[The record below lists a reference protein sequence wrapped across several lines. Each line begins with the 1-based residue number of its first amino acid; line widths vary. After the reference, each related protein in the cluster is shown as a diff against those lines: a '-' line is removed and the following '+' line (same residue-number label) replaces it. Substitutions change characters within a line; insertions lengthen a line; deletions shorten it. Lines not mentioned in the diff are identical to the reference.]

1 VSVSDRKKDHVDL
14 TASGSADY
22 EKKSGFERYDFVH
35 NALPELGPDD
45 IDTSVSILGRT
56 FSAPLFISSMTGGY
70 AGATAVNR
78 SIARFCER
86 HSLPFGVGSMRAM
99 IENESLSDT
108 FTVVRD
114 EAPTSFIAANIGG
127 AQLIGGLSD
136 MHLNLIINTIKAD
149 AVIVHLNPLQELMQ
163 PEGDRSFRGVKEG
176 ITQLVESS
184 SVPVIVKETGAGISG
199 AVARILYHECGVR
212 CIDVAGAGGTSWSK
226 VENLRKSDAGRDAIL
241 FDNWGIPTADCLID
255 LKTQH
260 LPDLEIIASG
270 GIKDVHDVV
279 KSLCMGAQTA
289 AMAGTI
295 IRILIE
301 IGDDGLEGWYQSFVQ
316 HLRYSMCLLGAASVS
331 DLGMQNLRR
340 SGS

>member
-1 VSVSDRKKDHVDL
+1 MSVSDRKKDHVDL
-14 TASGSADY
+14 TASGKADY

-35 NALPELGPDD
+35 NALPELDPNEID
-45 IDTSVSILGRT
+45 ISTSILGRT

-99 IENESLSDT
+99 LENKSLAET
-108 FTVVRD
+108 FSVVRD

-136 MHLNLIINTIKAD
+136 THLNLIVDTIQAD
-149 AVIVHLNPLQELMQ
+149 AIIVHLNPLQELMQ
-163 PEGDRSFRGVKEG
+163 PEGDRNFRGVKEG
-176 ITQLVESS
+176 IKHLVETAN
-184 SVPVIVKETGAGISG
+184 VPVIVKETGAGISG

-226 VENLRKSDAGRDAIL
+226 VENLRKTDAGNDALL

-270 GIKDVHDVV
+270 GIKNVHDAV
-279 KSLCMGAQTA
+279 KSLCMGAKTA

-295 IRILIE
+295 IQLLSNRGE
-301 IGDDGLEGWYQSFVQ
+301 AGLEEWYNEFTQ
-316 HLRYSMCLLGAASVS
+316 HLRYSMCLLGAEKVA
-331 DLGMQNLRR
+331 DLGMHNLRR
-340 SGS
+340 S